1 MDSPSASKLDS
12 HRVQLPFIK
21 SLRYLTSIIWHQ
33 LTKIAVSQ
41 KASSQY
47 PIRSQSPISIGPMPL
62 KYFSCVLFVISCK
75 RVPFTAFRQCFS
87 YVTPTHFWLFFPST
101 RLGFLFLFLFPHWW
115 SRHWSSG
122 AVTNCAIGRDLM
134 TSVKG

>member
-87 YVTPTHFWLFFPST
+87 YVTPTHFWLFFSIHSPC
-101 RLGFLFLFLFPHWW
+101 LFIFISFPALVVTPLVIWGSHELCHR
-115 SRHWSSG
+115 SRSDDVS
-122 AVTNCAIGRDLM
+122 
-134 TSVKG
+134 